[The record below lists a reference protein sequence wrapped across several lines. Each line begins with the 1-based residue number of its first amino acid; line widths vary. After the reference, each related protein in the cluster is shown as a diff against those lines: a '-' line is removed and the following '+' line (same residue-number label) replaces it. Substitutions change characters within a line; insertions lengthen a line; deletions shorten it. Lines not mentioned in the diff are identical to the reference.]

1 MYNDFKDFYEDNCA
15 DIKSIIISLT
25 DQSHSSSLLKKGT
38 PILDIAVEWKRHIPI
53 TEPSEKYIK
62 DCEIIQYSSHT
73 MYWIPFHNF
82 SELYSMFLFFEER
95 ATNSEYSVLKSKF
108 YF

>member
-1 MYNDFKDFYEDNCA
+1 MYDSFKDFYEDNCA

-25 DQSHSSSLLKKGT
+25 DLSHSSSRLEKGT
-38 PILDIAVEWKRHIPI
+38 PILDIAVEWNHCMPVKETSTRN
-53 TEPSEKYIK
+53 IK
-62 DCEIIQYSSHT
+62 DCETIQYSSHT

-82 SELYSMFLFFEER
+82 SELYSLFLFLKDH
-95 ATNSEYSVLKSKF
+95 ANCSEHSVLKSKF